1 MGQKENINQR
11 KVVGLIDQMK
21 VPTRG
26 RDLKMVIR
34 SLAKPL
40 LIVPEGSLLVV
51 AIIIHMYVLWPHVT
65 IDFLGNCCILF
76 TSLIDKICL
85 SKSKYCF
92 FYVTLVYFN
101 LLKLF
106 CLV

>member
-1 MGQKENINQR
+1 MFRYKANAIFLQNPMGQKENINQR

-40 LIVPEGSLLVV
+40 LIVPEGSLSVV
-51 AIIIHMYVLWPHVT
+51 SNHTHVCII
-65 IDFLGNCCILF
+65 D
-76 TSLIDKICL
+76 S
-85 SKSKYCF
+85 
-92 FYVTLVYFN
+92 
-101 LLKLF
+101 
-106 CLV
+106 